1 MTSIIRF
8 NPISGG
14 GDESPHCYLLEVDG
28 FNFLLDCGWD
38 EKLSP
43 EFIKNLEKII
53 PKVDAVLLSYPDIA
67 HLGAL
72 PVAVGRLG
80 LSCPIYATVP
90 VYKMGLMFLYDLYQ
104 VSNTVNLYKFSYFIL
119 CCRPDTAL
127 RISTS
132 SAWTRWICV
141 SRR

>member
-38 EKLSP
+38 EKLSA
-43 EFIKNLEKII
+43 EFIRNLEKII

-104 VSNTVNLYKFSYFIL
+104 VIKAFKISPPNTLKVIYRN
-119 CCRPDTAL
+119 
-127 RISTS
+127 
-132 SAWTRWICV
+132 CV
-141 SRR
+141 LGPSQH

>member
-43 EFIKNLEKII
+43 EFIRNLEKII

-104 VSNTVNLYKFSYFIL
+104 VIKAFK
-119 CCRPDTAL
+119 
-127 RISTS
+127 ISPQI
-132 SAWTRWICV
+132 R
-141 SRR
+141 